1 MPTGSQARTTS
12 DPDGGW
18 TVVQR
23 GPVCLWD
30 RVERAV
36 QQWQAVDEPHQERFG
51 ITVSAAGQHV
61 WLDSENGPG
70 WDLPI

>member
-1 MPTGSQARTTS
+1 M
-12 DPDGGW
+12 
-18 TVVQR
+18 
-23 GPVCLWD
+23 
-30 RVERAV
+30 